1 MMYTKLSRD
10 TVINNQNTQS
20 GNPILPFDELI
31 PDVEARVYT
40 DKNGDDRVYL
50 YGSRDEF
57 GSKTWCSYSYKVF
70 SSSVSDLKNWTDHGI
85 SFASRKG
92 EKYKWQGKN
101 ATGISWSKNRLFA
114 PDSLKI
120 GDL

>member
-85 SFASRKG
+85 SFASRKV
-92 EKYKWQGKN
+92 KN
-101 ATGISWSKNRLFA
+101 TNGRIKMQREYRGAKTVFLHLIR
-114 PDSLKI
+114 
-120 GDL
+120 